1 MHLSK
6 ETRQVYLALLACV
19 VLGAVI
25 RWYVHV
31 TPVRISYTPISF
43 ECHAVGLILW
53 WRLMRRRFV
62 RREVLFICSL
72 IVALLLLFLFTQ
84 TFKYEF
90 VLNDTTPSRYLWY
103 AYYVPISFVPT
114 LLLLSTLYMG
124 RRQNEAVDR
133 RWYLLLVVPAVLST
147 LMLTNDFHQLAFR
160 FDYDLIGGAGVYNES
175 KYSHN
180 VVFYA
185 VWVWSALMAISCLIV
200 TRQTFARAKLS
211 LTTVMPFLVIVLM
224 VCLLPLFGPVT
235 HSPALSTA
243 FQFPDI
249 TCILTVAFMEAM
261 VMAGFFP
268 VNEGYGAIWQASSLR
283 GGFVDSHGSLVN
295 VAKDAPVV
303 TPAQV
308 EQALD
313 QPVALAGGD
322 DLLVAH
328 RVVGGAAFW
337 VRDLSTVHALRER
350 LEDLGDSL
358 AHERSM
364 LAAENELA
372 HSREALAQRQK
383 LVEHVVENTA
393 GQLATLEAMLDSMPE
408 DGEEFLAAMHRA
420 AVFAAYIKRCAN
432 LTLLGEGGLV
442 DTRELALALEESA
455 ECLRSLGVKVELHLD
470 PVGRILANDAL
481 RAYAAFEEAVE
492 ESLMSLSQAYLSMS
506 HVNEVLEMR
515 CELTAYVPLTVE
527 ASALLAGEPS

>member
-6 ETRQVYLALLACV
+6 ETRQAYLALLACV

-31 TPVRISYTPISF
+31 TPVSVSYTPISF
-43 ECHAVGLILW
+43 ACHVVGLILW
-53 WRLMRRRFV
+53 WRFLRRRFV
-62 RREVLFICSL
+62 RREVLVICSL
-72 IVALLLLFLFTQ
+72 IVVLLLLLLFTQ

-90 VLNDTTPSRYLWY
+90 VLNGTTLSRLLWY

-114 LLLLSTLYMG
+114 LLFLSTLYMG
-124 RRQNEAVDR
+124 RRQNDAVDR
-133 RWYLLLVVPAVLST
+133 RWYFLLAVPAILSM

-160 FDYDLIGGAGVYNES
+160 FDNDLAVGVYNES
-175 KYSHN
+175 EYSHN

-200 TRQTFARAKLS
+200 TRQTFARAKLG

-235 HSPALSTA
+235 HIPALRTA
-243 FQFPDI
+243 FEFPDI

-268 VNEGYGAIWQASSLR
+268 VNEGYGALWQASSLR
-283 GGFVDSHGSLVN
+283 GGFVDSHCNLVN

-303 TPAQV
+303 TAAQV
-308 EQALD
+308 EQALE

-328 RVVGGAAFW
+328 RVVGGTAFW

-358 AHERSM
+358 AQERSM
-364 LAAENELA
+364 LAAENELV
-372 HSREALAQRQK
+372 HSREALAQRQE

-393 GQLATLEAMLDSMPE
+393 DQLATLEAMLDSMPE
-408 DGEEFLAAMHRA
+408 DDEEFLAAMHRA
-420 AVFAAYIKRCAN
+420 AVFAAYIKRCSN
-432 LTLLGEGGLV
+432 ITLLGEGGLV
-442 DTRELALALEESA
+442 DTRELALALGESA
-455 ECLRSLGVKVELHLD
+455 ECLRSLGVGVELHLD
-470 PVGRILANDAL
+470 PVGRILADDAL

-492 ESLMSLSQAYLSMS
+492 ESLMSLSRVCISIS

-515 CELTAYVPLTVE
+515 CELTADVPLIVE
-527 ASALLAGEPS
+527 ASALLAGELS

>member
-6 ETRQVYLALLACV
+6 ETRRAYLALLACV

-31 TPVRISYTPISF
+31 TPVSVSYTPISF
-43 ECHAVGLILW
+43 ACHAVGLILW

-62 RREVLFICSL
+62 RREVLVICSL
-72 IVALLLLFLFTQ
+72 IVALLLLLLFTQ

-90 VLNDTTPSRYLWY
+90 VLNGTALSRYLWY

-114 LLLLSTLYMG
+114 LLFLSTLYMG
-124 RRQNEAVDR
+124 RQQNEAIDR
-133 RWYLLLVVPAVLST
+133 RWYLLLVVPAILST
-147 LMLTNDFHQLAFR
+147 LILTNDFHQLAFR
-160 FDYDLIGGAGVYNES
+160 FDNDLTVGVYNES
-175 KYSHN
+175 EYSHN

-185 VWVWSALMAISCLIV
+185 VWVWAALMAISCLLV
-200 TRQTFARAKLS
+200 TRRTFARAKLS

-235 HSPALSTA
+235 HIPALRTA
-243 FQFPDI
+243 FEFPDI
-249 TCILTVAFMEAM
+249 TCILSVAFMEAM
-261 VMAGFFP
+261 VMAGFVP

-283 GGFVDSHGSLVN
+283 GGFVDSHGNLVN
-295 VAKDAPVV
+295 VAQNAPIV

-313 QPVALAGGD
+313 QPVLLAGGD

-328 RVVGGAAFW
+328 RVVGGTAFW
-337 VRDLSTVHALRER
+337 VRDLSAVHALKRR
-350 LEDLGDSL
+350 LEDVGDSL
-358 AHERSM
+358 AQEHSM
-364 LAAENELA
+364 LEAENKLVQ
-372 HSREALAQRQK
+372 SREALAQRQT

-408 DGEEFLAAMHRA
+408 DGEEFLVAMHRA

-442 DTRELALALEESA
+442 DTRELALALGESA
-455 ECLRSLGVKVELHLD
+455 ECLRSLGAEVELHLD
-470 PVGRILANDAL
+470 PVGKILASDAL

-492 ESLMSLSQAYLSMS
+492 ESLMSLSRVCISIR

-515 CELTAYVPLTVE
+515 CELTADVPLIVE
-527 ASALLAGEPS
+527 ASALLAGESS

>member
-1 MHLSK
+1 MHLSR
-6 ETRQVYLALLACV
+6 ETRRVYLALLACV

-31 TPVRISYTPISF
+31 TPVRVSCTPISF

-62 RREVLFICSL
+62 RREVLVICSL
-72 IVALLLLFLFTQ
+72 IVGLLLLLLFTQ
-84 TFKYEF
+84 TLKYEF

-114 LLLLSTLYMG
+114 LLFLSTLYMG
-124 RRQNEAVDR
+124 RQQNEAIDR
-133 RWYLLLVVPAVLST
+133 RWYLLLAVPVILSA
-147 LMLTNDFHQLAFR
+147 LILTNDFHQLAFR
-160 FDYDLIGGAGVYNES
+160 FDYDLVGGVGVYNES

-180 VVFYA
+180 VVFYS
-185 VWVWSALMAISCLIV
+185 VWVWSALMAISCLV
-200 TRQTFARAKLS
+200 ATRRTFARAKLG
-211 LTTVMPFLVIVLM
+211 LTTVMPFIVIVLM

-235 HSPALSTA
+235 HIPALRTA
-243 FQFPDI
+243 FQYPDI
-249 TCILTVAFMEAM
+249 TCILSVAFMEAM
-261 VMAGFFP
+261 VMAGLFP
-268 VNEGYGAIWQASSLR
+268 ANEGYGAIWQASSLR
-283 GGFVDSHGSLVN
+283 GGFVDSRGGLVN
-295 VAKDAPVV
+295 VAQDAPAV

-308 EQALD
+308 EQALE
-313 QPVALAGGD
+313 QPVVLEGGD

-328 RVVGGAAFW
+328 RVVGGTAFW

-358 AHERSM
+358 AQERSM
-364 LAAENELA
+364 LEAENELVQ
-372 HSREALAQRQK
+372 SREALAQRQN
-383 LVEHVVENTA
+383 LVERVVENTA
-393 GQLATLEAMLDSMPE
+393 DQLATLEAMLDSMPE
-408 DGEEFLAAMHRA
+408 EGEEFLAAMHRA

-442 DTRELALALEESA
+442 DTRELALALRESA
-455 ECLRSLGVKVELHLD
+455 ECLRALGVEVELRLD
-470 PVGRILANDAL
+470 SVGKILADDAL

-492 ESLMSLSQAYLSMS
+492 ESLMSLSRACISIS

-515 CELTAYVPLTVE
+515 CELTADVPLIVE
-527 ASALLAGEPS
+527 ASALLAGELS